1 MVGISCYGKQLVAYE
16 KITEENT
23 KADPAVMNE
32 SDEKMQGINV
42 LVIAILLSLCMF
54 SVLRERSLSNV

>member
-32 SDEKMQGINV
+32 SDEKSRESTYWLLQFWFLCTC
-42 LVIAILLSLCMF
+42 LVYSERLILAA
-54 SVLRERSLSNV
+54 